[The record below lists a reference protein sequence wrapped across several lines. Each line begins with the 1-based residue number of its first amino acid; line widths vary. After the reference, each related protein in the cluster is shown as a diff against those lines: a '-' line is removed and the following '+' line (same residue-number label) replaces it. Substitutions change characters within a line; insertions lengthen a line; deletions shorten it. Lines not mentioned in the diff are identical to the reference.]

1 MESLNKKLDILAF
14 AAHPDDTEIAC
25 SATLAKHV
33 DMGYRVGV
41 IDLTAGELG
50 SRGNAALRL
59 QESEKATKILGLHHR
74 ENLNFADGFFQH
86 NRENL
91 FKIIEKIRMHKPT
104 IVLCNATHD
113 RHPDHARASKL
124 VSDACF
130 YSGLVRIETENE
142 HGDLQEAHR
151 PKQVFYYIQDYDQK
165 PDFVIDVSAYM
176 DKKMQ
181 ALQAFSS
188 QFYQPNSKEKETP
201 LTMPHYL
208 DFLQGRARH
217 FGRMI
222 FAEFGEGFVAQ
233 QPLEIKDITAF

>member
-59 QESEKATKILGLHHR
+59 QESDKATKILGLHHR

-91 FKIIEKIRMHKPT
+91 LKIIEKIRTHKPK

-188 QFYQPNSKEKETP
+188 QFYQPNSTEKETP